1 MTLTLAPLHP
11 IFAAELSGVDV
22 REEPNAETIE
32 FVEEAMAEY
41 AVIILREQHITDEQ
55 QIAWSRHFGPRESP
69 SGPISAFGN
78 GGYRLPQYLFDA
90 SNLDLDGEILPK
102 DHPRRAMRGGDRLWH
117 TDSSFNPL
125 PTKWSM
131 LSGRI
136 VPPERGNTE
145 FADTRAAYDALDDAM
160 KAKVEGL
167 TAIHDI
173 CHSRKLGGLEE
184 ITDTLSRTQPP
195 VHQPLVRI
203 IPRSG
208 RMALLIG
215 AHAESILGMDYE
227 EGNHLLRELTEFAT
241 QTQFVYSHA
250 WRTGDLVIWDNRC
263 TLHRATPFDDMTY
276 KRDMRRT
283 TVDEYAPAWA
293 AVG

>member
-1 MTLTLAPLHP
+1 MNLALKPLHP
-11 IFAAELSGVDV
+11 VFAAEVSGVDV
-22 REEPNAETIE
+22 RVEPDAETVEFIE
-32 FVEEAMAEY
+32 DGMAQY
-41 AVIILREQHITDEQ
+41 AVLVLRDQQITDDQ

-69 SGPISAFGN
+69 SGPISAFSN
-78 GGYRLPQYLFDA
+78 DGYRLPQYLFDA
-90 SNLDLDGEILPK
+90 SNLDLDGEILPA

-136 VPPERGNTE
+136 VPPEGGNTE
-145 FADTRAAYDALDDAM
+145 FADTRAAYDALDDDM
-160 KAKVEGL
+160 KSKIDGRI
-167 TAIHDI
+167 AIHDI

-184 ITDTLSRTQPP
+184 ITDTLRQTQPP
-195 VHQPLVRI
+195 VTQPIVRTLE
-203 IPRSG
+203 RSG
-208 RMALLIG
+208 RTALLVG
-215 AHAESILGMDYE
+215 AHGESIIGLTPV
-227 EGNHLLRELTEFAT
+227 EGGTLLRELTEFAT
-241 QTQFVYSHA
+241 QPQFVYSHA
-250 WRTGDLVIWDNRC
+250 WRQGDLVIWDNRC
-263 TLHRATPFDDMTY
+263 TLHRATPFDDMTH